1 MEMQQSAYN
10 LLLEVDNSTKAIIL
24 SEFIY
29 NANIKS
35 GACEWIPEIASNIR
49 SSQKMFFPGVFSVI
63 MSINIDPHLRQVW
76 NYIWASMCE
85 TGQIRAG
92 PAQIV
97 RNTAHLLTNKP
108 YKGKVCDNSLLE
120 KDQSISSFDWK
131 TFDLVFKLYAVMLLV
146 PAVILAMEMHK
157 KVNRRVVRS
166 LFRSIRF
173 VILFPCMGVILFI
186 VSASSLCKEIFNSD
200 SLFRNHEEEHE
211 NSACCYSVGRAKA
224 AQEG

>member
-1 MEMQQSAYN
+1 
-10 LLLEVDNSTKAIIL
+10 
-24 SEFIY
+24 
-29 NANIKS
+29 
-35 GACEWIPEIASNIR
+35 
-49 SSQKMFFPGVFSVI
+49 MFFPGVFSVI

-97 RNTAHLLTNKP
+97 SNTAHLLTNKP

-146 PAVILAMEMHK
+146 PGVILLMEMHK
-157 KVNRRVVRS
+157 KVNRRVCS
-166 LFRSIRF
+166 LLVQEYSLRDPLSVHGCHLVHRLSI
-173 VILFPCMGVILFI
+173 I
-186 VSASSLCKEIFNSD
+186 VVQEIFNSD

-211 NSACCYSVGRAKA
+211 NSACCYSVGRDESCTRRLMA
-224 AQEG
+224 AVVTLGARS